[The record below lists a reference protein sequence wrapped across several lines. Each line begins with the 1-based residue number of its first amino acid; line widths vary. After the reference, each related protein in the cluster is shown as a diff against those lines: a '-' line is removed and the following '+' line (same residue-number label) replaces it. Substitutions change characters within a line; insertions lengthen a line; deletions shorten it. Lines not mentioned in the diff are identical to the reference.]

1 MASETEQKT
10 RPAGVPEE
18 NVYNT
23 THWTIYL
30 GYGIAVL
37 AIAALLF
44 GQ

>member
-1 MASETEQKT
+1 MASQSNNKT
-10 RPAGVPEE
+10 RPANVPEE

-37 AIAALLF
+37 SIAALLF